1 MRAFHAVPL
10 VVATL
15 VASLPARSSAGELPS
30 GVVDRIVAVVGRDAI
45 LLSDVRARE
54 TPFLVQMDR
63 EKVLAAD
70 RPGKRAQIEKEL
82 LSRMVDEALEAAFAA
97 AGHVGVQPEEVDR
110 AEAAIAQRNGVS
122 VGQLEDEARAQAG
135 VTPLEYRAEIRRQ
148 VLDGKLVQLEVVP
161 RIAHDPSR
169 TEVDWMVQL
178 DKERG
183 HWLDELRQATHI
195 DVRL

>member
-1 MRAFHAVPL
+1 MRVSHAVPL
-10 VVATL
+10 VVAAL
-15 VASLPARSSAGELPS
+15 VASLPARSSADELPS
-30 GVVDRIVAVVGRDAI
+30 GVVDRVVAVVGRDVI

-63 EKVLAAD
+63 EKVPAVE
-70 RPGKRAQIEKEL
+70 RPAKWTQIEKEL
-82 LSRMVDEALEAAFAA
+82 LSRMVDETLEAAFAA
-97 AGHVGVQPEEVDR
+97 AGHVGVQPEEIDR
-110 AEAAIAQRNGVS
+110 AEASIAQRNGLT

-135 VTPLEYRAEIRRQ
+135 VTPPEYRAEIRRQ
-148 VLDGKLVQLEVVP
+148 VLDGKLVQIEVVP

-169 TEVDWMVQL
+169 SEVDWMVQL

-195 DVRL
+195 EVRL

>member
-1 MRAFHAVPL
+1 MRATPALPI

-15 VASLPARSSAGELPS
+15 VASLPAHASDDLPS
-30 GVVDRIVAVVGRDAI
+30 GVVDRIVAVVGRDVI

-54 TPFLVQMDR
+54 APFLLQMDR
-63 EKVLAAD
+63 EKVPAVE
-70 RPGKRAQIEKEL
+70 RPGKRAQIDKEL
-82 LSRMVDEALEAAFAA
+82 LSRMVDETLEAAFAA
-97 AGHVGVQPEEVDR
+97 AGHVGVETEEIDR
-110 AEAAIAQRNGVS
+110 AEASIAQRNGLT

-161 RIAHDPSR
+161 RITHDPSR
-169 TEVDWMVQL
+169 SEVDWMVQL

-195 DVRL
+195 EVRL